1 MTTVLRLY
9 RSGRRYTARGPQ
21 FRNPWHFVLLE
32 AFASEDT
39 EEENFPIFFFRVFFS
54 GKEEKNRCILRI
66 YGAVS
71 VVREKTYRNELD
83 IEGSPK
89 EKRI

>member
-1 MTTVLRLY
+1 
-9 RSGRRYTARGPQ
+9 
-21 FRNPWHFVLLE
+21 VLLE
-32 AFASEDT
+32 AFASGDT
-39 EEENFPIFFFRVFFS
+39 EEEIFPIFFFHVSFPR
-54 GKEEKNRCILRI
+54 KEEKNRCILRI

-83 IEGSPK
+83 IGGSPK